1 MFGLLLRRVGLDL
14 DWRVEA
20 EGGGGLR
27 MLTTQTEQEG
37 AKTTGRTSGKSKGA
51 TMATTRKGIRW
62 GAKVGEE
69 GLQVLGKKGRH
80 LRNGELAK
88 KGPFHDSI
96 LVS

>member
-37 AKTTGRTSGKSKGA
+37 AKTTGRRQEQGSNDGNH
-51 TMATTRKGIRW
+51 
-62 GAKVGEE
+62 EE
-69 GLQVLGKKGRH
+69 G
-80 LRNGELAK
+80 
-88 KGPFHDSI
+88 D
-96 LVS
+96 